1 MSSHLHTLLSM
12 GVQVGLKKGADQ
24 WAWHP
29 KGDHVM
35 SYRFTKGVGGDAV
48 KISTPAA
55 HTEIHLINSLLHP

>member
-1 MSSHLHTLLSM
+1 M

-35 SYRFTKGVGGDAV
+35 SYRFTKGTGGDGV
-48 KISTPAA
+48 KISMPAA